1 MVKINLKN
9 YENLAEMMDDTLR
22 DEIAEVECAIS
33 NERLWEKGSDG
44 EQADQHRE
52 NVADLEEWKAILQY
66 AVEHGVIAYDKEI
79 HSIWAEN
86 LLHGFVEELEG
97 MIDNEKCMMLDTTM
111 EEDIIEAVKEILNE
125 EFNM

>member
-1 MVKINLKN
+1 MAKIKLTN
-9 YENLAEMMDDTLR
+9 YEHLAEMMEDTLI

-44 EQADQHRE
+44 EQADQHGE
-52 NVADLEEWKAILQY
+52 NVTDLEEWKAILQY

-79 HSIWAEN
+79 HSIWVKN
-86 LLHGFVEELEG
+86 LLHSFIEELEG

-111 EEDIIEAVKEILNE
+111 EEDIIEAVKEILSE